1 MGGQV
6 DHTMMA
12 SSGGYDDYSAR
23 GDLKPLPDTLSV
35 DQIKKS
41 LTERLLSIQCGH
53 GHIYNSKSKDLCWG
67 QFHIF
72 LSYIQILPPIPA
84 LETTTKMY
92 HSTTLTA
99 LL

>member
-53 GHIYNSKSKDLCWG
+53 SDIYNSKSKDLCWG

-72 LSYIQILPPIPA
+72 FSHTEAY
-84 LETTTKMY
+84 TTTNLYQIIFICKG
-92 HSTTLTA
+92 L
-99 LL
+99 

>member
-53 GHIYNSKSKDLCWG
+53 GHIYKSKSKDLCRG

-72 LSYIQILPPIPA
+72 FSHIEAY
-84 LETTTKMY
+84 TTTNLYQLIFICKG
-92 HSTTLTA
+92 L
-99 LL
+99 